1 MRNFFLLLLLANLAL
16 YLWSYQKNNTPS
28 ERVVSAPATL
38 PTLTLLSELPPE
50 LDTPIEE
57 EQSPNDMV
65 EKLTAEE
72 QEQLLAPIVEVET
85 EAETIA
91 LSEALVVIDK
101 FEESQPDEEAGL
113 KIVSQYIDSSP
124 QTTFCFKTKA
134 FELENS
140 LSPIEKILLLSNVVI
155 KREKTVVDV
164 RVGYWVLIPPSDDR
178 NAALKMVEKLKEYG
192 ITDVRRFTKGE
203 LVNAISLGLFR
214 KKEYADRRS
223 DIVKKSGFETKIK
236 PRMRS
241 KDGYILHIESSDK
254 AFPDKRLWLA
264 LSADKAHFQ
273 LQREPCSS
281 E

>member
-1 MRNFFLLLLLANLAL
+1 MRNIFLLLLLANLGL
-16 YLWSYQKNNTPS
+16 YLWSYQKNNTLAES
-28 ERVVSAPATL
+28 VVSLPSTL

-50 LDTPIEE
+50 LDNP
-57 EQSPNDMV
+57 MV
-65 EKLTAEE
+65 EKSTTEEIEE
-72 QEQLLAPIVEVET
+72 QEQLLVSIA

-91 LSEALVVIDK
+91 PSEALVVIDK
-101 FEESQPDEEAGL
+101 LEEPQPDEEVDL
-113 KIVSQYIDSSP
+113 NIVSQYIESSP
-124 QTTFCFKTKA
+124 QATFCFKTKA
-134 FELENS
+134 FELES
-140 LSPIEKILLLSNVVI
+140 LLSPIEKILLLSNVVV
-155 KREKTVVDV
+155 KREKAVVDV

-178 NAALKMVEKLKEYG
+178 NAALEMVEKLKEHG

-223 DIVKKSGFETKIK
+223 DIVKKRGFETKIK
-236 PRMRS
+236 PRMRL